1 MGRPVIDRARRA
13 SAVFARHRFALS
25 PQSPQSPRTAAHC
38 AVETR
43 TVFLYSIGTLDKP
56 MPPSDPPPPPSG
68 DAAHLARKIIHCDCD
83 CFYASVEMRD
93 DPSLRGRPLAVG
105 GRPDQRGVIATCN
118 YDARRYGVHS
128 AMSSALAMRK
138 CPDLLILPPAM
149 DKYRAASRLIMAIY
163 RDYTP
168 DVEPLSL
175 DEAYLDV
182 SRATRC
188 QGSGTLIARE
198 IRERVRDTVGVT
210 VSAGVAPNKFIA
222 KIASDW
228 NKPDGLFVVRP
239 HEVDAFVAALPVR
252 KLHGVGKVTAAR
264 LDKLGIRTC
273 AQLRDWSLFDLHRT
287 FGAFGRR
294 LHELAR
300 GIDERP
306 VRADQAR
313 KSVSVETTYVQ
324 DLAALDACA
333 AEIRRLTGLLDARI
347 ERAGAARSIRKLYVK
362 IRFAD
367 FQRTTVECVADA
379 TDAET
384 AVALLAKG
392 LARRRQAVRLLGVG
406 VRIDEDTAERHGQIA
421 LFDDEDM
428 SDESAEGDE
437 GGEVGEGGEGG
448 EDGEGDE
455 GDASPGA

>member
-1 MGRPVIDRARRA
+1 M
-13 SAVFARHRFALS
+13 
-25 PQSPQSPRTAAHC
+25 
-38 AVETR
+38 
-43 TVFLYSIGTLDKP
+43 DKP
-56 MPPSDPPPPPSG
+56 PLPPDVPSPPSSG
-68 DAAHLARKIIHCDCD
+68 ACAFVRKIIHCDCD

-188 QGSGTLIARE
+188 RGSATLIARE
-198 IRERVRDTVGVT
+198 IRERVRETVGVT
-210 VSAGVAPNKFIA
+210 VSAGVAPNKFVA

-264 LDKLGIRTC
+264 LDKLGIGTC
-273 AQLRDWSLFDLHRT
+273 GQLRAWSLFDLHRE

-294 LHELAR
+294 LYELAR

-306 VRADQAR
+306 VRADQER

-324 DLAALDACA
+324 DLATLEQCA
-333 AEIRRLTGLLDARI
+333 AEIRRLTAQLDVRI

-379 TDAET
+379 TDPDT
-384 AVALLAKG
+384 AVALLEKG
-392 LARRRQAVRLLGVG
+392 LARRRQPVRLLGVG
-406 VRIDEDTAERHGQIA
+406 VRVDEDTAERHGQIA
-421 LFDDEDM
+421 LFDDDPRAGGAIA
-428 SDESAEGDE
+428 DCTAPGCAGD
-437 GGEVGEGGEGG
+437 GNGT
-448 EDGEGDE
+448 
-455 GDASPGA
+455 ASPE